1 MTEVELWAELERVQA
16 IATIA
21 GLVLIAAGM
30 LMAAMPVGYCDRC
43 THCRS
48 ERMRSTMCPQ
58 HRKPRY
64 QCEDE
69 HRP

>member
-21 GLVLIAAGM
+21 GVTLLLVGL
-30 LMAAMPVGYCDRC
+30 LLAAMPVGYCDEC
-43 THCRS
+43 PHCRRTS
-48 ERMRSTMCPQ
+48 AGQRMCPQ
-58 HRKPRY
+58 HRKPKS